1 MMDIHPRVC
10 LHQVGFMAEPVTD
23 FIAFCRK
30 AGIGHMTL
38 ANPHMIGP
46 SALAEM
52 QAALAPGGPRP
63 TVLTAPFAIYPD
75 LERDSGEAAR
85 HLSEAIE
92 AAALLGSEKF
102 YIVSGGRGRLDWE
115 AAAARLAQLIAPCRD
130 LAQQR
135 GIPLLIETANMLNA
149 DIHFAHTLDDT
160 VRAAEIAGIG
170 VCIDLG
176 ACWFEG
182 DLKAKFRRALPLTG
196 LVQVSDYVAGDR
208 ITPHRAVPGDGMV
221 PIERLIG
228 QLLELGYEGVFDL
241 ELTGPRI
248 AEEGPYKAGLRAAER
263 LSEILTRLGA

>member
-1 MMDIHPRVC
+1 MIHPRVC
-10 LHQVGFMAEPVTD
+10 LHQVGFMAEPAAS
-23 FIAFCRK
+23 FIGFCRE
-30 AGIGHMTL
+30 AGIPHMTL

-46 SALAEM
+46 DVLAQM
-52 QAALAPGGPRP
+52 QAAVAPGGPKP
-63 TVLTAPFAIYPD
+63 TVLTAPFAVYPN
-75 LERDSGEAAR
+75 LELDTGDAARNLNRAVEAA
-85 HLSEAIE
+85 EV
-92 AAALLGSEKF
+92 LGCEQL
-102 YIVSGGRGRLDWE
+102 YIVSGGRGSLDWE
-115 AAAARLAQLIAPCRD
+115 AAAARLAELIAPCRE
-130 LAQQR
+130 LARQR
-135 GIPLLIETANMLNA
+135 GVNLLIETANMLNA
-149 DIHFAHTLDDT
+149 DIHFAHTIDDT

-182 DLKAKFRRALPLTG
+182 DLKNKFRRALPLTG

-221 PIERLIG
+221 PLERLIG
-228 QLLELGYEGVFDL
+228 QLLELGYEGIFDL